1 MFPFQGSCPFLDVQ
15 KILCFHGFVR
25 YFNDISEKFR
35 MAQFYCWLRTEAV
48 LCHIK
53 LTLDFHYTIA
63 INFCVDMLK
72 NHQKITVVIFEF
84 HYQVFI
90 AIFRFCAFLC
100 MRLACQSRVDANTA
114 AVSTYLLNDHLHCF
128 L

>member
-1 MFPFQGSCPFLDVQ
+1 MFPFKGSCPFLDVQ
-15 KILCFHGFVR
+15 KILRFHGFVR
-25 YFNDISEKFR
+25 YFNDILEKFR

-72 NHQKITVVIFEF
+72 NHQKITVVKSFLS
-84 HYQVFI
+84 FI
-90 AIFRFCAFLC
+90 TRFLLPYLGFVHFY
-100 MRLACQSRVDANTA
+100 ACV
-114 AVSTYLLNDHLHCF
+114 
-128 L
+128 